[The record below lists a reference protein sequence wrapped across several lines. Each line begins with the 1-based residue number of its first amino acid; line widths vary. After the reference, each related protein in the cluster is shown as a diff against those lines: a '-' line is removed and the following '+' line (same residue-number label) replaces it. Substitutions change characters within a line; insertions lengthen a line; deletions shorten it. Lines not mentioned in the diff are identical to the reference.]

1 MKLLPLVCGYVTM
14 CVLVHVDV
22 QVMSSVQVHPC
33 PSVLNTKVSSFL
45 GGFRIEGFHS

>member
-1 MKLLPLVCGYVTM
+1 MKFTAAGLWVFM

-33 PSVLNTKVSSFL
+33 PSVLNTKVSSFW
-45 GGFRIEGFHS
+45 GGLE